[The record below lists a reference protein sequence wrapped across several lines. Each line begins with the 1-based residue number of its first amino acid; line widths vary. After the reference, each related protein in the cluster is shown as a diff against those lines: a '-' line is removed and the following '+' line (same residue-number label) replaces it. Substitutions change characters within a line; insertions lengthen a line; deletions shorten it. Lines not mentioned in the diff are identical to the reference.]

1 MKAMPKIGVALYASG
16 SPFSSSGNFACEFR
30 GVPFSFGSAS
40 DLPGQTLWVTNSS
53 WDELKEAGLHRNP
66 KIAHD
71 GYYRTKL
78 SQMANELGLKTL
90 PLEQQAPFLAEL
102 LGNAAEMARIQL
114 GLTQFP
120 SSGLSQA
127 VGQLHG
133 SHEAAVGSAVSHAA
147 EQACQR
153 YTACERDRRH
163 KQSDIFS
170 FWFPRHSF
178 SEFLL
183 QSPLPDNQVLQL
195 IPMHRLPSN
204 GRDTVV
210 LVEWAQ
216 QMKLPLFARIKILA
230 LEPVLGRLLN
240 YGSGA
245 QDVSG
250 TTRNREYQARN
261 MREWCALPE
270 LEALSQS
277 GEVEVLEVAIAGG
290 WTKSGLT
297 PFSNKFAS
305 VSYAYGLVAE
315 NLWFGLTRK
324 CTPAA
329 QISKS
334 LSTAW
339 LQSLDRMKCL
349 AVAERLHNLGMEVM
363 NYGNGRITVEC
374 PVSIRSAIP
383 QFALEEQILYPAS
396 LENLIPA
403 QNKQR
408 SATNVLQQ
416 LLESRDYSRII
427 DVDQS
432 ALRELRASRGVK

>member
-1 MKAMPKIGVALYASG
+1 MKALPKIGVALYESG
-16 SPFSSSGNFACEFR
+16 SPFSSTGNFACEYR
-30 GVPFSFGSAS
+30 GAPFAFSSAS

-53 WDELKEAGLHRNP
+53 WDELKSAGLDRSP

-78 SQMANELGLKTL
+78 SQMANELGLKAL
-90 PLEQQAPFLAEL
+90 PIEQQAPFLAEV

-133 SHEAAVGSAVSHAA
+133 SVEAVQGSPVHFVA

-178 SEFLL
+178 AEFVL
-183 QSPLPDNQVLQL
+183 SNPLPDNQNLHV
-195 IPMHRLPSN
+195 IPKHRLPGN
-204 GRDTVV
+204 GSDALA

-216 QMKLPLFARIKILA
+216 EMKIPLFARVKILA
-230 LEPVLGRLLN
+230 LEPTLGKLLN

-245 QDVSG
+245 QNVSG
-250 TTRNREYQARN
+250 VTQNREYQARN

-270 LEALSQS
+270 LEALCQS
-277 GEVEVLEVAIAGG
+277 GEVEILEVGSAGG
-290 WTKSGLT
+290 WTKSGLL
-297 PFSNKFAS
+297 PFNNKFAA

-324 CTPAA
+324 CTPGA

-339 LQSLDRMKCL
+339 IQSLDRMKCL
-349 AVAERLHNLGMEVM
+349 AVAERLHSLGMEVM

-374 PVSIRSAIP
+374 PLSIRGAIP
-383 QFALEEQILYPAS
+383 QFSLEEQILYPAS
-396 LENLIPA
+396 LQNLLPTQQKLKTA
-403 QNKQR
+403 
-408 SATNVLQQ
+408 ANVLQQ
-416 LLESRDYSRII
+416 LLETRDYSRII

-432 ALRELRASRGVK
+432 ALRELRSSRGS